1 MGIQEKIVREIN
13 KHNRAFIAE
22 VNRKVGV
29 DWTLTYSNKVKCLW
43 PGRHFR
49 EYELELRHVDYGVR
63 RFMLHGMDVEPKLS
77 RENLKERIDSFCRLC
92 PEPGYKIF
100 HELKEQYDKFYDIE
114 MLVENLNQSL
124 EENNELSKS
133 KRLKI

>member
-1 MGIQEKIVREIN
+1 MGIQEKMVREIN
-13 KHNRAFIAE
+13 RHNRAFIAE

-29 DWTLTYSNKVKCLW
+29 DWTLTYSNKMKCLW
-43 PGRHFR
+43 PGRYFR

-63 RFMLHGMDVEPKLS
+63 RFLLHCMDSEPKLS

-100 HELKEQYDKFYDIE
+100 HELKKQYDKFYNTEI
-114 MLVENLNQSL
+114 LVEDLDASL
-124 EENNELSKS
+124 EENSEPSKS
-133 KRLKI
+133 RRLKI